1 MADSRIQNTIKYI
14 HSFLNDKISVKGI
27 TVDVQRI
34 LPIVIQSTYDCFSSA
49 IMGIDVYLCFAKDE
63 KSITPSKVQLH
74 LQMLEQHVGK
84 PCIIVLEDIPSYNI
98 KRLIDQR
105 VNFIII
111 GKQMF
116 LPSLMLDLR
125 KMPTKDKDIKD
136 QIPPLA
142 QCMILYVLQIGYLTE
157 TISELTELFGV
168 SYSTANRA
176 VRWLQSKGF
185 IFTGRANKNIQF
197 LFLGYELWDKALP
210 HLISPIEKTIKTN
223 YQPTNALLSG
233 RSVFS
238 DNMKTCAIYKDKS
251 KGIPETVNGDY
262 TIEIWKYN
270 PMILSK
276 DKRQVDYLSL
286 YLSLKDNTDNESIAM
301 VNRLLEEIKLL
312 SESK

>member
-1 MADSRIQNTIKYI
+1 
-14 HSFLNDKISVKGI
+14 
-27 TVDVQRI
+27 
-34 LPIVIQSTYDCFSSA
+34 
-49 IMGIDVYLCFAKDE
+49 
-63 KSITPSKVQLH
+63 
-74 LQMLEQHVGK
+74 
-84 PCIIVLEDIPSYNI
+84 
-98 KRLIDQR
+98 
-105 VNFIII
+105 
-111 GKQMF
+111 
-116 LPSLMLDLR
+116 
-125 KMPTKDKDIKD
+125 MPTKDKDIKD

-210 HLISPIEKTIKTN
+210 HLISPIEKIIKTN

-238 DNMKTCAIYKDKS
+238 DNMKTCAIYNDES
-251 KGIPETVNGDY
+251 KGIPETINGDY

-286 YLSLKDNTDNESIAM
+286 YLSLKDNTDNESFER
-301 VNRLLEEIKLL
+301 VNKLFEEIKLL

>member
-1 MADSRIQNTIKYI
+1 MADSRIQNTMKYI

-27 TVDVQRI
+27 PVDVQRS
-34 LPIVIQSTYDCFSSA
+34 LPVVIQSNYDCFASA
-49 IMGIDVYLCFAKDE
+49 IMCIEVCLCFAKDE

-116 LPSLMLDLR
+116 VPSLMLDLR
-125 KMPTKDKDIKD
+125 KMPAKDKDIKD

-142 QCMILYVLQIGYLTE
+142 QCMILYVLQGKNLIA
-157 TISELTELFGV
+157 TISEITELFGV

-185 IFTGRANKNIQF
+185 IFTGRTNKNIQF
-197 LFLGYELWDKALP
+197 LFLGNELWDKALP
-210 HLISPIEKTIKTN
+210 YLISPIEKTIRTN
-223 YQPTNALLSG
+223 YQPTNALISG
-233 RSVFS
+233 CSVFS
-238 DNMKTCAIYKDKS
+238 DKMKTYAIYKDAS
-251 KGIPETVNGDY
+251 KDISETINGDY
-262 TIEIWKYN
+262 TIEVWKYN
-270 PMILSK
+270 PMILSN
-276 DKRQVDYLSL
+276 DKKHVDYLSL
-286 YLSLKDNTDNESIAM
+286 YLSLKDNTDEESSSIA
-301 VNRLLEEIKLL
+301 NKLIKEVKL
-312 SESK
+312 

>member
-27 TVDVQRI
+27 SVDVQRS
-34 LPIVIQSTYDCFSSA
+34 LPVVIQSNYDCFASA
-49 IMGIDVYLCFAKDE
+49 IMGIEVCLCFAKDE

-116 LPSLMLDLR
+116 VPSLMLDLR
-125 KMPTKDKDIKD
+125 KMPAKDKDIKD

-142 QCMILYVLQIGYLTE
+142 QCMILYVLQGKNLIA
-157 TISELTELFGV
+157 TISEITELFGV

-185 IFTGRANKNIQF
+185 IFTGRTNKNIQF
-197 LFLGYELWDKALP
+197 LFLGNELWDKALP
-210 HLISPIEKTIKTN
+210 YLISPIEKTIRTN
-223 YQPTNALLSG
+223 YQPTNALISG
-233 RSVFS
+233 CSVFS
-238 DNMKTCAIYKDKS
+238 DKMKTYAIYKDAS
-251 KGIPETVNGDY
+251 KDISETINGDY
-262 TIEIWKYN
+262 TIEVWKYN
-270 PMILSK
+270 PMILSN
-276 DKRQVDYLSL
+276 DKKHVDYLSL
-286 YLSLKDNTDNESIAM
+286 YLSLKDNTDEESSSIA
-301 VNRLLEEIKLL
+301 NKLIKEVKL
-312 SESK
+312 

>member
-1 MADSRIQNTIKYI
+1 MTDKRIQNTREYI
-14 HSFLNDKISVKGI
+14 HSFLNDKIFIRQI
-27 TVDVQRI
+27 TDDIQKI
-34 LPIVIQSTYDCFSSA
+34 LPIVIKSNYDCYSTA
-49 IMGIDVYLCFAKDE
+49 IMGIDICLCFAKDE
-63 KSITPSKVQLH
+63 KSITPSKIQLH

-116 LPSLMLDLR
+116 VPSLMLDLR
-125 KMPTKDKDIKD
+125 KMPAKDKDIKD

-157 TISELTELFGV
+157 TISELTEQFGV

-223 YQPTNALLSG
+223 SRPANALLSSC
-233 RSVFS
+233 SVFS
-238 DNMKTCAIYKDKS
+238 DDMKTCAIYKDGS
-251 KGIPETVNGDY
+251 KNIPETINGDY
-262 TIEIWKYN
+262 TIEVWKYN
-270 PMILSK
+270 PMILSN
-276 DKRQVDYLSL
+276 DKKHVDYLSL
-286 YLSLKDNTDNESIAM
+286 YLSLKDNTDEESSSIA
-301 VNRLLEEIKLL
+301 NKLIKEVKL
-312 SESK
+312 

>member
-27 TVDVQRI
+27 PVDVQRS
-34 LPIVIQSTYDCFSSA
+34 LPVVIQSNYDCFASA
-49 IMGIDVYLCFAKDE
+49 IMGIEVCLCFAKDE

-111 GKQMF
+111 GKQMYV
-116 LPSLMLDLR
+116 PSLMLDLR
-125 KMPTKDKDIKD
+125 KMPAKDKDIKD

-142 QCMILYVLQIGYLTE
+142 QCMILYVLQGKNLIA
-157 TISELTELFGV
+157 TISEITELFGV

-185 IFTGRANKNIQF
+185 IFTGRTNKNIQF
-197 LFLGYELWDKALP
+197 LFLGNELWDKALP
-210 HLISPIEKTIKTN
+210 YLISPIEKTIRTN
-223 YQPTNALLSG
+223 YQPTNALISG
-233 RSVFS
+233 CSVFS
-238 DNMKTCAIYKDKS
+238 DKMKTYAIYKDAS
-251 KGIPETVNGDY
+251 KDISETINGDY
-262 TIEIWKYN
+262 TIEVWKYN
-270 PMILSK
+270 PMILSN
-276 DKRQVDYLSL
+276 DKKHVDYLSL
-286 YLSLKDNTDNESIAM
+286 YLSLKDNTDEESSSIA
-301 VNRLLEEIKLL
+301 NKLIKEVKL
-312 SESK
+312 

>member
-14 HSFLNDKISVKGI
+14 HSFLNDKISVKRI
-27 TVDVQRI
+27 PVDVQRS
-34 LPIVIQSTYDCFSSA
+34 LPAVIQSNYDCFASA
-49 IMGIDVYLCFAKDE
+49 IMGIEVCLCFAKDE

-74 LQMLEQHVGK
+74 LQMLEQYVGK

-116 LPSLMLDLR
+116 VPSLMLDLR

-142 QCMILYVLQIGYLTE
+142 QCMILYVLQGKNLIA
-157 TISELTELFGV
+157 TISEITELFGV

-185 IFTGRANKNIQF
+185 IFTGRTNKNIQF
-197 LFLGYELWDKALP
+197 LFLGNELWDKALP
-210 HLISPIEKTIKTN
+210 YLISPIEKTIRTN
-223 YQPTNALLSG
+223 YQPTNALISG
-233 RSVFS
+233 CSVFS
-238 DNMKTCAIYKDKS
+238 DKMKTYAIYKDAS
-251 KGIPETVNGDY
+251 KDISETINGDY
-262 TIEIWKYN
+262 TIEVWKYN
-270 PMILSK
+270 PMILSN
-276 DKRQVDYLSL
+276 DKKHVDYLSL
-286 YLSLKDNTDNESIAM
+286 YLSLKDNTDEESSSIA
-301 VNRLLEEIKLL
+301 NKLIKEVKL
-312 SESK
+312 

>member
-1 MADSRIQNTIKYI
+1 
-14 HSFLNDKISVKGI
+14 
-27 TVDVQRI
+27 
-34 LPIVIQSTYDCFSSA
+34 
-49 IMGIDVYLCFAKDE
+49 MGIEVCLCFTKDE

-116 LPSLMLDLR
+116 VPSLMLDLR
-125 KMPTKDKDIKD
+125 KMPTKDNDIKD

-157 TISELTELFGV
+157 TISKLTKLFGV

-210 HLISPIEKTIKTN
+210 HLISPIDKTIKTN
-223 YQPTNALLSG
+223 SRPANALLSG
-233 RSVFS
+233 CSVFS
-238 DNMKTCAIYKDKS
+238 DDMKTCAIYKDGS
-251 KGIPETVNGDY
+251 KDIPETINGDY
-262 TIEIWKYN
+262 TIEVWKYN
-270 PMILSK
+270 PMILSN
-276 DKRQVDYLSL
+276 DKKHVDYLSL
-286 YLSLKDNTDNESIAM
+286 YLSLKDNTDEESSSIA
-301 VNRLLEEIKLL
+301 NKLIKEVKL
-312 SESK
+312 